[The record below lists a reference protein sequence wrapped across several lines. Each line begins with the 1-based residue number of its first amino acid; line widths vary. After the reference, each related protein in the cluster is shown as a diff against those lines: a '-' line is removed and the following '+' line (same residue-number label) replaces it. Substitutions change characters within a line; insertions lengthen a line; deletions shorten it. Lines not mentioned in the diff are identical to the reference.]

1 MTTPCLPT
9 RALAVLALLSACDQ
23 DSGIKVTNTA
33 PTASIDSHSNG
44 ASVPE
49 QEVVTLSGTVGDANH
64 GTSDLDVTWRADGE
78 VLCQGAPAADGTTT
92 CDAEFL
98 PGTVEV
104 RLTVAD
110 PSGAT
115 AEDTVSLE
123 VVQGDAPVVD
133 LQTPDGSIRYYAGTP
148 IDVLV
153 AVSDADDDL
162 SSLVLSWESTADG
175 SLPLT
180 AGLDTDGTARGSVTL
195 SAGEHDLIV
204 TATDPAGHTGSDRT
218 TITVVGENVGPDC
231 EITVPA
237 TMTAAES
244 DGTIVFE
251 GVVSDDQQS
260 PGQLDIVW
268 SSDKEG
274 ELGTSVADSS
284 GDVSFA
290 TSLLV
295 IDTHTVTM
303 TVTDELGEICTDSVL
318 IPVSSRPDATI
329 DTPSDGDNVAQG
341 ADLTFSGV
349 VSDDEDPEVD
359 LTVTWTSDVDGLLS
373 TASPDSGGLTT
384 FQTDGLTTGSHIV
397 TLEVTDSVGLTARDI
412 VRFTIDGLP
421 TAPGVDITPDPAST
435 SDDLTVAVTTAA
447 VDPEGATLS
456 YAYTWSKNGVVQS
469 AYTTD
474 TVPASATGAGQTWSV
489 AVTAYDGTGFG
500 PAGTDSVVIS
510 NTAPVISSVAL
521 TPSTPDTNDE
531 LSVSVISTDADGDGV
546 SYTYTWTVDGVST
559 GTTGSTL
566 DGSYFDKGD
575 VVEVTVTPTDGTDTG
590 AAATA
595 SVVVVNAA
603 PSMDTV
609 TLSPSTPSTSDTLS
623 VAATSSDPD
632 GDSVTYTYAWTVDG
646 VSTGTSSS
654 TLDSSYFDKGD
665 VVQVSVTPDDGT
677 DTGSAMSASVTIG
690 NTAPEVTG
698 ITFTPSAPL
707 TNDILTPVVSWA
719 DADGDSVSYSF
730 TWTVNGVSTGT
741 TGSTLN
747 GATYFDKGDV
757 VQVTVTAND
766 GTDSSAPLS
775 ASVTIG
781 NSPPT
786 LASVSLSPGTAY
798 TNDTLT
804 ASAGAATDPDGDPV
818 TLSYAWTVDG
828 SSTGT
833 SASTLSGITY
843 FERDD
848 LVVVTVTPTDGTDT
862 GTAVSDSIT
871 ISNTPPTDPTVAI
884 APSAPMEGIDDL
896 ICGITAASTD
906 ADGDSINYTFYWEV
920 DGYEYPDADTAST
933 YLGPFTTTYT
943 DDSVPSSDIVEG
955 EIWTCYAVADD
966 GTNSSGE
973 AEDEVTITAST
984 TCGDGVLDSGEEYD
998 PAPGPFSSSPVDYGT
1013 CRWDFSGVQQLY
1025 CNGSCTW
1032 SGASG
1037 CQQAEADILCKLI
1050 TDNPASTATSWTATT
1065 ALAQPGFSCAPL
1077 NYGTVINVS
1086 GRGLPSFGFN
1096 IRYQDSSILANHGA
1110 GDVVAYPVCTD
1121 P

>member
-566 DGSYFDKGD
+566 D
-575 VVEVTVTPTDGTDTG
+575 
-590 AAATA
+590 
-595 SVVVVNAA
+595 
-603 PSMDTV
+603 
-609 TLSPSTPSTSDTLS
+609 
-623 VAATSSDPD
+623 
-632 GDSVTYTYAWTVDG
+632 
-646 VSTGTSSS
+646 
-654 TLDSSYFDKGD
+654 SSYFDKGD

-730 TWTVNGVSTGT
+730 AWTVNGVSTGT

-1077 NYGTVINVS
+1077 GYGTVINVN